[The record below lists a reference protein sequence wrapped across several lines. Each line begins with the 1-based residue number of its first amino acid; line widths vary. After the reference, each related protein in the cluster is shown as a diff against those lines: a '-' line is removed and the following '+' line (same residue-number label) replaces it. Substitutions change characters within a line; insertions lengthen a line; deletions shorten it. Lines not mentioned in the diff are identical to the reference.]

1 MASQAAASVI
11 TVEIQRKGDAA
22 LVKLRGRLIAG
33 VNGLVYAKIRPL
45 FPDAKRVVL
54 DLGEVTQMDSMGL
67 GALVRL
73 YVSARNAGCSLELMH
88 LGKRI
93 RELLG
98 ITHLLDVFTII
109 GERGI
114 TFKL

>member
-1 MASQAAASVI
+1 MGSQAAASVI
-11 TVEIQRKGDAA
+11 TIEIERKGDAA

-54 DLGEVTQMDSMGL
+54 DLAEVTQMDSMGL

-73 YVSARNAGCSLELMH
+73 YVSAKNAGSSLELMH

>member
-1 MASQAAASVI
+1 MASPAASSVI
-11 TVEIQRKGDAA
+11 SIEIERKGETA

-33 VNGLVYAKIRPL
+33 VNGLVYSQVRPL
-45 FPDAKRVVL
+45 IPEAKRIVL
-54 DLGEVTQMDSMGL
+54 DLAEVTQMDSMGL

-73 YVSARNAGCSLELMH
+73 YVSAKNAGCSLELMH
-88 LGKRI
+88 IGKRI

-98 ITHLLDVFTII
+98 ITHLLEIFTIV

-114 TFKL
+114 TFRF

>member
-1 MASQAAASVI
+1 MASQAVGSVI
-11 TVEIQRKGDAA
+11 SVEIERKGDAA

-33 VNGLVYAKIRPL
+33 TNGLVYSRVRPL
-45 FPDAKRVVL
+45 IPEVKRIVL
-54 DLGEVTQMDSMGL
+54 DLAEVTQIDSMGL

-73 YVSARNAGCSLELMH
+73 YVSARNAGSSVELMH
-88 LGKRI
+88 IGKRI

-98 ITHLLDVFTII
+98 ITHLLNVFTII

-114 TFKL
+114 TFRF